1 MRRILCVLLV
11 AGLAF
16 LGFPLDEAISA
27 SAQGSKD
34 WPSAISISTPPVATG
49 AYGVNVALCSLIS
62 KYLNV
67 PCTVEGT
74 PGDRAGVTILAKKE
88 AEFTNASALPAW
100 EAYRGIGEFAQLGKT
115 PLRLVAGCHAV
126 YVHLATLEGSGIKSI
141 EDIRGKRFMYLN
153 PGAVLLYTSAEAI
166 LDAYG
171 LKGDV
176 KVLKTAGLKPSIDA
190 LMEGRADV
198 IAYPSGLGA
207 GPFIE
212 LSTTKPTRFLPV
224 DKAAIEKIQEK
235 SPFFSGES
243 LPAGTYKGQDKEV
256 LCLVLRASTVTRAD
270 VPESFVYSVVKTLWE
285 HLDEF
290 RTLHTAAK
298 EWAVEDI
305 LDLRVIPWHPG
316 VIRYYKERG
325 LWTPELDKAQSKLL
339 SEGK

>member
-1 MRRILCVLLV
+1 MKKRFGFLLV
-11 AGLAF
+11 VLALSGF
-16 LGFPLDEAISA
+16 LF
-27 SAQGSKD
+27 QGSSLAGSAKPKD
-34 WPSAISISTPPVATG
+34 WPPAISISTPPVATG

-62 KYLNV
+62 KYLDV

-74 PGDRAGVTILAKKE
+74 PGDRAGITILAKKE

-100 EAYRGIGEFAQLGKT
+100 EAYRGIGEFTQLGKT

-126 YVHLATLEGSGIKSI
+126 YIHLAALEGSGINSI
-141 EDIRGKRFMYLN
+141 EDIRGKRFMYYN

-190 LMEGRADV
+190 LIEGRADV

-212 LSTTKPTRFLPV
+212 LAATKPTRFLPV
-224 DKAAIEKIQEK
+224 SRAAIDKIQEK
-235 SPFFSGES
+235 SPFFSGEA

-256 LCLVLRASTVTRAD
+256 LCLALRASTVTRAD
-270 VPESFVYSVVKTLWE
+270 VPESLVYSVVKTLWD

-290 RTLHTAAK
+290 KTLHTAAK
-298 EWAVEDI
+298 EWALEDI

-325 LWTPELDKAQSKLL
+325 LWTADLDKAQEKLL